1 MFVIPQRV
9 AASAVALFLCAA
21 VAAVAQPAIAADT
34 DGARSNALET
44 AAVSAGRA
52 AVPQQPKVPASVVS
66 GAPAMRALEAD
77 DAISGSE
84 PDPETFDRRG
94 LEIWWQGHIQ
104 KKP

>member
-9 AASAVALFLCAA
+9 AGTAVALFLCAA
-21 VAAVAQPAIAADT
+21 VAAVAQPPTAADN

-44 AAVSAGRA
+44 AAVSAGRPVA
-52 AVPQQPKVPASVVS
+52 LPQPTKSVPVISGVP
-66 GAPAMRALEAD
+66 GMRAIEAD
-77 DAISGSE
+77 DGVSGSE
-84 PDPETFDRRG
+84 PDPETFDRHG